1 MYINAIQSELQ
12 HSKMTMFADN
22 MAFYC
27 HENSPTN
34 LQSKLIVYD
43 NWRTFMIIGGRS
55 KLSQFNHIALVANND
70 QLENVTKFRFLG
82 VTINQY
88 PNWHN
93 HIEPL
98 QSTIAKTLG
107 VLKRIK
113 HFLPVFARKIYVST
127 MVIPI
132 LE

>member
-1 MYINAIQSELQ
+1 
-12 HSKMTMFADN
+12 
-22 MAFYC
+22 
-27 HENSPTN
+27 
-34 LQSKLIVYD
+34 
-43 NWRTFMIIGGRS
+43 MIIGGRN

-88 PNWHN
+88 LNWHD
-93 HIEPL
+93 HIEPM

-132 LE
+132 LEYVSIVWGDKNNKVVMDSIQVLQNKTAKLRSG